1 CEREREREQQRSENC
16 ASPKSASA
24 AASAATAAEAGTTAT
39 SMTLA
44 STALGLSTATVAVTV
59 GGQQQQQ
66 ELSMASGSAATAAAA
81 GRQQRPSDSDLR
93 ELREIKQLLWGD
105 NVREDVFTRWS
116 QGFEFSDVEPS
127 ALVQKQGGPCA
138 VIAPVQAYLLKR
150 IIMDK
155 PGIQLIDLPR
165 EECESLLI
173 RALCNILKNCRAHRY
188 KIVTLHPDCRATK
201 ERRLTPPSVAAAA
214 NTNTSNTTTN
224 PAGAATADDATVEAA
239 IEAEEQATEMATG
252 NASATGIDASATGT
266 ATAGGAG
273 AETAADGTALVIRM
287 QLNLTL
293 TPDEFHDGL
302 HTVHFHHITDVARFY
317 MQNYSQLSHTY
328 GVLLFMYSVF
338 LTKGTEQVN
347 ADISDTSEPLI
358 HSTYGYG
365 AQSLI
370 NLMLTGRAVAHVWD
384 NEQDVGGLKLRGIS
398 EQSDIGFITL
408 MEQMRYCTVG
418 SFFKNPRYP
427 VWVMASDTHLTGN
440 HFALILTLCS
450 TFHSCCFV
458 VVLFSNE
465 KRLVSPETP
474 SETGRRVFKSYDP
487 EGNNFISST
496 LLRDV
501 LATLH
506 LVSEPGYVSLMQKRL
521 DPENLGIILLNA
533 FMDEFYPQERRSTPD
548 TFELMHYNGIPG
560 SNDNNKVRYY
570 CGSAILLEGDLK
582 SICTSNPM
590 VTCLQTKWPNIEINW
605 HDAHMP
611 SLN

>member
-1 CEREREREQQRSENC
+1 MWSFYGQRKRLEMSDACEREQRSEKC
-16 ASPKSASA
+16 ASPKTASA
-24 AASAATAAEAGTTAT
+24 TA

-44 STALGLSTATVAVTV
+44 STALESQSHNTA
-59 GGQQQQQ
+59 GQQQQQ
-66 ELSMASGSAATAAAA
+66 EISSMASGSTPSSTAPAA
-81 GRQQRPSDSDLR
+81 GRQQQQQLLRPNESDMR
-93 ELREIKQLLWGD
+93 ELREIIHLLWGD
-105 NVREDVFTRWS
+105 SVREDVFKRWS

-138 VIAPVQAYLLKR
+138 VIAPVQAYLLKI
-150 IIMDK
+150 IIMEM
-155 PGIQLIDLPR
+155 PGIQLTKLPSDK
-165 EECESLLI
+165 CQSLLI
-173 RALCNILKNCRAHRY
+173 EALCNILKNCRAPRY
-188 KIVTLHPDCRATK
+188 KIVTLQRRSTK
-201 ERRLTPPSVAAAA
+201 ERRLTPP
-214 NTNTSNTTTN
+214 T
-224 PAGAATADDATVEAA
+224 DA
-239 IEAEEQATEMATG
+239 IEAAVEAEETI
-252 NASATGIDASATGT
+252 GIDAAGNAAPAAATV
-266 ATAGGAG
+266 ATKNDA
-273 AETAADGTALVIRM
+273 ALVTTR
-287 QLNLTL
+287 LNLEL
-293 TPDEFHDGL
+293 TPDQFHERL
-302 HTVHFHHITDVARFY
+302 HTLHFEHIAEVARY
-317 MQNYSQLSHTY
+317 YVENYSQLSNTY

-338 LTKGTEQVN
+338 LTKGTEQVTS
-347 ADISDTSEPLI
+347 DISDTSEPLI

-384 NEQDVGGLKLRGIS
+384 NEQDVGGLKLRGIC

-427 VWVMASDTHLTGN
+427 VWVMGSDTHLT
-440 HFALILTLCS
+440 
-450 TFHSCCFV
+450 
-458 VVLFSNE
+458 VLFSNE

-474 SETGRRVFKSYDP
+474 SETGRRIFKSYDP

-501 LATLH
+501 LAALN

-533 FMDEFYPQERRSTPD
+533 FMDEFFPLERRSTPD
-548 TFELMHYNGIPG
+548 TFELLHYNGIPG

>member
-1 CEREREREQQRSENC
+1 MGSEIEPNKIDETCRQQRKRLEMSDACEREQRSEKC
-16 ASPKSASA
+16 ASPKTASASA
-24 AASAATAAEAGTTAT
+24 

-44 STALGLSTATVAVTV
+44 STALESQSHNTA
-59 GGQQQQQ
+59 GQQQQQ
-66 ELSMASGSAATAAAA
+66 EISSMASGSTPSSTAPAA
-81 GRQQRPSDSDLR
+81 GRQQQQQLLRPNESDIR
-93 ELREIKQLLWGD
+93 ELREIIHLLWGD
-105 NVREDVFTRWS
+105 SVREDVFKRWS

-138 VIAPVQAYLLKR
+138 VIAPVQAYLLKI
-150 IIMDK
+150 IIMDM
-155 PGIQLIDLPR
+155 PGIQLTKLPSDK
-165 EECESLLI
+165 CQSLLI
-173 RALCNILKNCRAHRY
+173 EALCNILKNCRAPRY
-188 KIVTLHPDCRATK
+188 KIVTLQRRSTK
-201 ERRLTPPSVAAAA
+201 ERRLTPP
-214 NTNTSNTTTN
+214 T
-224 PAGAATADDATVEAA
+224 DA
-239 IEAEEQATEMATG
+239 IEAAVEAEETI
-252 NASATGIDASATGT
+252 GIDAAVNAASA
-266 ATAGGAG
+266 ATVATKKDA
-273 AETAADGTALVIRM
+273 ALVTTR
-287 QLNLTL
+287 LNLEL
-293 TPDEFHDGL
+293 TPDQFHERL
-302 HTVHFHHITDVARFY
+302 HTLHFEHIAEVARY
-317 MQNYSQLSHTY
+317 YVENYSQLSNTY

-338 LTKGTEQVN
+338 LTKGTEQVTS
-347 ADISDTSEPLI
+347 DISDTSEPLI

-384 NEQDVGGLKLRGIS
+384 NEQDVGGLKLRGIC

-427 VWVMASDTHLTGN
+427 VWVMGSDTHLT
-440 HFALILTLCS
+440 
-450 TFHSCCFV
+450 
-458 VVLFSNE
+458 VLFSNE

-474 SETGRRVFKSYDP
+474 SETGRRIFKSYDP

-501 LATLH
+501 LAALN

-533 FMDEFYPQERRSTPD
+533 FMDEFFPLERRSTPD
-548 TFELMHYNGIPG
+548 TFELLHYNGIPG

-605 HDAHMP
+605 HDAYMP

>member
-1 CEREREREQQRSENC
+1 MSDACEREQRSEKC
-16 ASPKSASA
+16 ASPKTASA
-24 AASAATAAEAGTTAT
+24 TA

-44 STALGLSTATVAVTV
+44 STALESQSHNTA
-59 GGQQQQQ
+59 GQQQQQ
-66 ELSMASGSAATAAAA
+66 EISSMASGSTPSSTAPAA
-81 GRQQRPSDSDLR
+81 GRQQQQQLLRPNESDMR
-93 ELREIKQLLWGD
+93 ELREIIHLLWGD
-105 NVREDVFTRWS
+105 SVREDVFKRWS

-138 VIAPVQAYLLKR
+138 VIAPVQAYLLKI
-150 IIMDK
+150 IIMEM
-155 PGIQLIDLPR
+155 PGIQLTKLPSDK
-165 EECESLLI
+165 CQSLLI
-173 RALCNILKNCRAHRY
+173 EALCNILKNCRAPRY
-188 KIVTLHPDCRATK
+188 KIVTLQRRSTK
-201 ERRLTPPSVAAAA
+201 ERRLTPP
-214 NTNTSNTTTN
+214 T
-224 PAGAATADDATVEAA
+224 DA
-239 IEAEEQATEMATG
+239 IEAAVEAEETI
-252 NASATGIDASATGT
+252 GIDAAGNAAPAAATV
-266 ATAGGAG
+266 ATKNDA
-273 AETAADGTALVIRM
+273 ALVTTR
-287 QLNLTL
+287 LNLEL
-293 TPDEFHDGL
+293 TPDQFHERL
-302 HTVHFHHITDVARFY
+302 HTLHFEHIAEVARY
-317 MQNYSQLSHTY
+317 YVENYSQLSNTY

-338 LTKGTEQVN
+338 LTKGTEQVTS
-347 ADISDTSEPLI
+347 DISDTSEPLI

-384 NEQDVGGLKLRGIS
+384 NEQDVGGLKLRGIC

-427 VWVMASDTHLTGN
+427 VWVMGSDTHLT
-440 HFALILTLCS
+440 
-450 TFHSCCFV
+450 
-458 VVLFSNE
+458 VLFSNE

-474 SETGRRVFKSYDP
+474 SETGRRIFKSYDP

-501 LATLH
+501 LAALN

-533 FMDEFYPQERRSTPD
+533 FMDEFFPLERRSTPD
-548 TFELMHYNGIPG
+548 TFELLHYNGIPG

>member
-1 CEREREREQQRSENC
+1 MSDACEREQRSENC
-16 ASPKSASA
+16 ASPKSAS
-24 AASAATAAEAGTTAT
+24 GTST

-44 STALGLSTATVAVTV
+44 STALESQTTTTTTAHNTAV
-59 GGQQQQQ
+59 GQQQP
-66 ELSMASGSAATAAAA
+66 MASGSATVPASAA
-81 GRQQRPSDSDLR
+81 GRPQQQQQQLRLNDSDMR
-93 ELREIKQLLWGD
+93 ELCEIKQLLWGD
-105 NVREDVFTRWS
+105 SVREDVFTRWS

-150 IIMDK
+150 IIMDR
-155 PGIQLIDLPR
+155 PGIQLIDVSVLELLYCERVCHLNFHLSLPFLVQLPR

-188 KIVTLHPDCRATK
+188 KIVTLQRRAATK
-201 ERRLTPPSVAAAA
+201 ERRLTPPSVIST
-214 NTNTSNTTTN
+214 TNTSSITTN
-224 PAGAATADDATVEAA
+224 PAAAAATSDDATVEAA
-239 IEAEEQATEMATG
+239 IEAEEEAAAAT
-252 NASATGIDASATGT
+252 ATGIDASATNAA
-266 ATAGGAG
+266 ATDD
-273 AETAADGTALVIRM
+273 DGTTLVTRL
-287 QLNLTL
+287 QLNLML
-293 TPDEFHDGL
+293 TPDEFHDRL
-302 HTVHFHHITDVARFY
+302 HTVHFDHITDVARFY

-384 NEQDVGGLKLRGIS
+384 NEQDVGGLKLRGIC

-418 SFFKNPRYP
+418 SFFKNPRFP
-427 VWVMASDTHLTGN
+427 VWVMASDTHLT
-440 HFALILTLCS
+440 
-450 TFHSCCFV
+450 
-458 VVLFSNE
+458 VLFSNE

-533 FMDEFYPQERRSTPD
+533 FMDEFYPLERRSTPD

>member
-1 CEREREREQQRSENC
+1 MNEEIVRERSGGEESSVV
-16 ASPKSASA
+16 SPKTASSA
-24 AASAATAAEAGTTAT
+24 AAAAAAAAA

-44 STALGLSTATVAVTV
+44 SAALESHTTASANVSSTPP
-59 GGQQQQQ
+59 
-66 ELSMASGSAATAAAA
+66 GSASPTTSGAGAAA
-81 GRQQRPSDSDLR
+81 GGGGGGGGASGGGGAEGAGGAVASASGGLLQEKLPLQLQLNATDMR

-105 NVREDVFTRWS
+105 NVREDVFKRWS
-116 QGFEFSDVEPS
+116 QGFEFSKVEPS

-138 VIAPVQAYLLKR
+138 VIAPVQAYLLKI
-150 IIMDK
+150 IIMDM
-155 PGIQLIDLPR
+155 PGVKLSEISYDKCQN
-165 EECESLLI
+165 LLI
-173 RALCNILKNCRAHRY
+173 QALCNILKNCRAPRY
-188 KIVTLHPDCRATK
+188 RIVHLMRRRGNATEAGSTK
-201 ERRLTPPSVAAAA
+201 ERSPGVEGGSAPAGPAGSSEAAAGA
-214 NTNTSNTTTN
+214 QVELAAEAT
-224 PAGAATADDATVEAA
+224 PASVNEMSL
-239 IEAEEQATEMATG
+239 EQLDNDPHREL
-252 NASATGIDASATGT
+252 S
-266 ATAGGAG
+266 
-273 AETAADGTALVIRM
+273 
-287 QLNLTL
+287 
-293 TPDEFHDGL
+293 PDEFHERL
-302 HTVHFHHITDVARFY
+302 HTLHFEDIATVARYY
-317 MQNYSQLSHTY
+317 MENYGQLAHTY

-338 LTKGTEQVN
+338 LTKGSELVA

-384 NEQDVGGLKLRGIS
+384 NEQDVGGLKLRGIC

-427 VWVMASDTHLTGN
+427 VWVMGSDTHLT
-440 HFALILTLCS
+440 
-450 TFHSCCFV
+450 
-458 VVLFSNE
+458 VLFSNE

-474 SETGRRVFKSYDP
+474 SEIGRRIFKSYDP
-487 EGNNFISST
+487 EGNNFIST
-496 LLRDV
+496 TMLREV
-501 LATLH
+501 LAALN
-506 LVSEPGYVSLMQKRL
+506 LVSEPAYVGLMQKRL

-533 FMDEFYPQERRSTPD
+533 FMDEFFPLERRSTPD

-560 SNDNNKVRYY
+560 SNENNRVRYY

-605 HDAHMP
+605 HDVHMP

>member
-1 CEREREREQQRSENC
+1 MWSFYGQRKRLEMSDACEREQRSEKC
-16 ASPKSASA
+16 ASPKTASA
-24 AASAATAAEAGTTAT
+24 TA

-44 STALGLSTATVAVTV
+44 STALESQSHNTA
-59 GGQQQQQ
+59 GQQQQQ
-66 ELSMASGSAATAAAA
+66 EISSMASGSTPSSTAPAA
-81 GRQQRPSDSDLR
+81 GRQQQQQLLRPNESDMR
-93 ELREIKQLLWGD
+93 ELREIIHLLWGD
-105 NVREDVFTRWS
+105 SVREDVFKRWS

-138 VIAPVQAYLLKR
+138 VIAPVQAYLLKI
-150 IIMDK
+150 IIMEM
-155 PGIQLIDLPR
+155 PGIQLTKLPSDK
-165 EECESLLI
+165 CQSLLI
-173 RALCNILKNCRAHRY
+173 EALCNILKNCRAPRY
-188 KIVTLHPDCRATK
+188 KIVTLQRRSTK
-201 ERRLTPPSVAAAA
+201 ERRLTPP
-214 NTNTSNTTTN
+214 T
-224 PAGAATADDATVEAA
+224 DA
-239 IEAEEQATEMATG
+239 IEAAVEAEETI
-252 NASATGIDASATGT
+252 GIDAAGKAAPAATV
-266 ATAGGAG
+266 ATKNDA
-273 AETAADGTALVIRM
+273 ALVTTR
-287 QLNLTL
+287 LNLEL
-293 TPDEFHDGL
+293 TPDQFHERL
-302 HTVHFHHITDVARFY
+302 HTLHFEHIAEVARY
-317 MQNYSQLSHTY
+317 YVENYSQLSNTY

-338 LTKGTEQVN
+338 LTKGTEQVTS
-347 ADISDTSEPLI
+347 DISDTSEPLI

-384 NEQDVGGLKLRGIS
+384 NEQDVGGLKLRGIC

-427 VWVMASDTHLTGN
+427 VWVMGSDTHLT
-440 HFALILTLCS
+440 
-450 TFHSCCFV
+450 
-458 VVLFSNE
+458 VLFSNE

-501 LATLH
+501 LAALN

-533 FMDEFYPQERRSTPD
+533 FMDEFFPLERRSTPD
-548 TFELMHYNGIPG
+548 TFELLHYNGIPG

>member
-1 CEREREREQQRSENC
+1 MRTGAAQRKVRLAEKCISHNVDDVGVN
-16 ASPKSASA
+16 SLGIDSRTPTTT
-24 AASAATAAEAGTTAT
+24 AAT
-39 SMTLA
+39 
-44 STALGLSTATVAVTV
+44 STGP
-59 GGQQQQQ
+59 
-66 ELSMASGSAATAAAA
+66 AAA
-81 GRQQRPSDSDLR
+81 GRQQQPQQQQQQQQQQQHLLHFNDSDMR

-105 NVREDVFTRWS
+105 SVREDVFRRWS

-138 VIAPVQAYLLKR
+138 VIAPVQAYLLKI
-150 IIMDK
+150 IIMDM
-155 PGIQLIDLPR
+155 PGIQLTKLPSDK
-165 EECESLLI
+165 CQSLLI
-173 RALCNILKNCRAHRY
+173 EALCNILKNCRALRY
-188 KIVTLHPDCRATK
+188 KIVTLQRRSTK
-201 ERRLTPPSVAAAA
+201 ERRLTPPS
-214 NTNTSNTTTN
+214 TI
-224 PAGAATADDATVEAA
+224 DEAA
-239 IEAEEQATEMATG
+239 EAEAD
-252 NASATGIDASATGT
+252 ASEELAIGIDAAATVDVATT
-266 ATAGGAG
+266 ATAG
-273 AETAADGTALVIRM
+273 AAAAASSGNDATLLTR
-287 QLNLTL
+287 LNLEL
-293 TPDEFHDGL
+293 TPEQFHDRL
-302 HTVHFHHITDVARFY
+302 HTLHFDHIAEVTRYY
-317 MQNYSQLSHTY
+317 MDNYSQLSHTY

-338 LTKGTEQVN
+338 LTKGIEQVTS
-347 ADISDTSEPLI
+347 DISDTSEPLI

-384 NEQDVGGLKLRGIS
+384 NEQDVGGLKLRGIC

-427 VWVMASDTHLTGN
+427 VWVMGSDTHLT
-440 HFALILTLCS
+440 
-450 TFHSCCFV
+450 
-458 VVLFSNE
+458 VLFSNE

-474 SETGRRVFKSYDP
+474 SETGRRIFKSYDP

-501 LATLH
+501 LAALN
-506 LVSEPGYVSLMQKRL
+506 LVSEPAYVSLMQKRL

-533 FMDEFYPQERRSTPD
+533 FMDEFFPLERRSTPD

-570 CGSAILLEGDLK
+570 LGSAILLEGDLK

>member
-1 CEREREREQQRSENC
+1 MWSFYGQRKRLEMSDACEREQRSEKC
-16 ASPKSASA
+16 ASPKTASASA
-24 AASAATAAEAGTTAT
+24 

-44 STALGLSTATVAVTV
+44 STALESQSHNTA
-59 GGQQQQQ
+59 GQQQQQ
-66 ELSMASGSAATAAAA
+66 EISSMASGSTPSSTAPAA
-81 GRQQRPSDSDLR
+81 GRQQQQQLLRPNESDIR
-93 ELREIKQLLWGD
+93 ELREIIHLLWGD
-105 NVREDVFTRWS
+105 SVREDVFKRWS

-138 VIAPVQAYLLKR
+138 VIAPVQAYLLKI
-150 IIMDK
+150 IIMDM
-155 PGIQLIDLPR
+155 PGIQLTKLPSDK
-165 EECESLLI
+165 CQSLLI
-173 RALCNILKNCRAHRY
+173 EALCNILKNCRAPRY
-188 KIVTLHPDCRATK
+188 KIVTLQRRSTK
-201 ERRLTPPSVAAAA
+201 ERRLTPP
-214 NTNTSNTTTN
+214 T
-224 PAGAATADDATVEAA
+224 DA
-239 IEAEEQATEMATG
+239 IEAAVEAEETI
-252 NASATGIDASATGT
+252 GIDAAVNAASA
-266 ATAGGAG
+266 ATVATKKDA
-273 AETAADGTALVIRM
+273 ALVTTR
-287 QLNLTL
+287 LNLEL
-293 TPDEFHDGL
+293 TPDQFHERL
-302 HTVHFHHITDVARFY
+302 HTLHFEHIAEVARY
-317 MQNYSQLSHTY
+317 YVENYSQLSNTY

-338 LTKGTEQVN
+338 LTKGTEQVTS
-347 ADISDTSEPLI
+347 DISDTSEPLI

-384 NEQDVGGLKLRGIS
+384 NEQDVGGLKLRGIC

-427 VWVMASDTHLTGN
+427 VWVMGSDTHLT
-440 HFALILTLCS
+440 
-450 TFHSCCFV
+450 
-458 VVLFSNE
+458 VLFSNE

-474 SETGRRVFKSYDP
+474 SETGRRIFKSYDP

-501 LATLH
+501 LAALN

-533 FMDEFYPQERRSTPD
+533 FMDEFFPLERRSTPD
-548 TFELMHYNGIPG
+548 TFELLHYNGIPG

-605 HDAHMP
+605 HDAYMP

>member
-1 CEREREREQQRSENC
+1 MSDACEREQRSEKC

-24 AASAATAAEAGTTAT
+24 TA

-44 STALGLSTATVAVTV
+44 STALEST
-59 GGQQQQQ
+59 GGQHQQQQQ
-66 ELSMASGSAATAAAA
+66 HQRQVELSMESDSAAPSTGPAAA
-81 GRQQRPSDSDLR
+81 GRQQQHQQQLLHFHDSDMR

-105 NVREDVFTRWS
+105 SVREDVFRRWS

-138 VIAPVQAYLLKR
+138 VIAPVQAYLLKI
-150 IIMDK
+150 IIMDM
-155 PGIQLIDLPR
+155 PGIQLTKLPSDK
-165 EECESLLI
+165 CQSLLI
-173 RALCNILKNCRAHRY
+173 EALCNILKNCRALRY
-188 KIVTLHPDCRATK
+188 KIVTLQRRSTK
-201 ERRLTPPSVAAAA
+201 ERRLTPPTTIDDASEASELTIGIDAATTVDDPTAATAAAA
-214 NTNTSNTTTN
+214 
-224 PAGAATADDATVEAA
+224 AATV
-239 IEAEEQATEMATG
+239 TG
-252 NASATGIDASATGT
+252 NDAMLLT
-266 ATAGGAG
+266 
-273 AETAADGTALVIRM
+273 R
-287 QLNLTL
+287 LNLEL
-293 TPDEFHDGL
+293 TPEQFHDRL
-302 HTVHFHHITDVARFY
+302 HTLHFDHISEVARYY
-317 MQNYSQLSHTY
+317 MDNYSQLSHTY

-338 LTKGTEQVN
+338 LTKGIEQVTS
-347 ADISDTSEPLI
+347 DISDTSEPLI

-370 NLMLTGRAVAHVWD
+370 NLMLTGHAVAHVWD
-384 NEQDVGGLKLRGIS
+384 NEQDVGGLKLRGIC

-427 VWVMASDTHLTGN
+427 VWVMGSDTHLT
-440 HFALILTLCS
+440 
-450 TFHSCCFV
+450 
-458 VVLFSNE
+458 VLFSNE

-474 SETGRRVFKSYDP
+474 SETGRRIFKSYDP

-501 LATLH
+501 LAALN
-506 LVSEPGYVSLMQKRL
+506 LVSEPAYVSLMQKRL

-533 FMDEFYPQERRSTPD
+533 FMDEFFPLERRSTPD

>member
-1 CEREREREQQRSENC
+1 MSDACEREQRSEKC
-16 ASPKSASA
+16 ASPKSAS
-24 AASAATAAEAGTTAT
+24 TTA

-44 STALGLSTATVAVTV
+44 STALEST
-59 GGQQQQQ
+59 GGQHQQQQQ
-66 ELSMASGSAATAAAA
+66 HQRQVELSMETDSAATSTGPAAA
-81 GRQQRPSDSDLR
+81 GRQQQHQQQLLHFHDSDMR

-105 NVREDVFTRWS
+105 SVREDVFRRWS

-138 VIAPVQAYLLKR
+138 VIAPVQAYLLKI
-150 IIMDK
+150 IIMDM
-155 PGIQLIDLPR
+155 PGIQLTKLPSDK
-165 EECESLLI
+165 CQSLLI
-173 RALCNILKNCRAHRY
+173 EALCNILKNCRALRY
-188 KIVTLHPDCRATK
+188 KIVTLQRRSTK
-201 ERRLTPPSVAAAA
+201 ERRLTPPTNIDDASEASELTIGIDAAATVDDPTAATAAAA
-214 NTNTSNTTTN
+214 
-224 PAGAATADDATVEAA
+224 AATVTGNDATLL
-239 IEAEEQATEMATG
+239 T
-252 NASATGIDASATGT
+252 
-266 ATAGGAG
+266 
-273 AETAADGTALVIRM
+273 R
-287 QLNLTL
+287 LNLEL
-293 TPDEFHDGL
+293 TPEQFHDRL
-302 HTVHFHHITDVARFY
+302 HTLHFDHISEVARYY
-317 MQNYSQLSHTY
+317 MDNYSQLSHTY

-338 LTKGTEQVN
+338 LTKGIEQVTS
-347 ADISDTSEPLI
+347 DISDTSEPLI

-370 NLMLTGRAVAHVWD
+370 NLMLTGHAVAHVWD
-384 NEQDVGGLKLRGIS
+384 NEQDVGGLKLRGIC

-427 VWVMASDTHLTGN
+427 VWVMGSDTHLT
-440 HFALILTLCS
+440 
-450 TFHSCCFV
+450 
-458 VVLFSNE
+458 VLFSNE

-474 SETGRRVFKSYDP
+474 SETGRRIFKSYDP

-501 LATLH
+501 LAALN
-506 LVSEPGYVSLMQKRL
+506 LVSEPAYVSLMQKRL

-533 FMDEFYPQERRSTPD
+533 FMDEFFPLERRSTPD

>member
-1 CEREREREQQRSENC
+1 MNEEIMREQRGGEESSS
-16 ASPKSASA
+16 SPKSA
-24 AASAATAAEAGTTAT
+24 AATASP

-44 STALGLSTATVAVTV
+44 SVALESHTTTTANASSCSRASPSSNPPTIGAGASASPSASASS
-59 GGQQQQQ
+59 GQSMQQQQPQ
-66 ELSMASGSAATAAAA
+66 LNAIDM
-81 GRQQRPSDSDLR
+81 R

-105 NVREDVFTRWS
+105 NVREDVFKRWS
-116 QGFEFSDVEPS
+116 QGFEFSKVEPS

-138 VIAPVQAYLLKR
+138 VIAPVQAYLLKI
-150 IIMDK
+150 IIMEM
-155 PGIQLIDLPR
+155 PGIKLSEIPYDKCQN
-165 EECESLLI
+165 LLI
-173 RALCNILKNCRAHRY
+173 QALCNILKNCRAPRY
-188 KIVTLHPDCRATK
+188 RIVHLLRRRGNGSTK
-201 ERRLTPPSVAAAA
+201 ERSPAAEAESSPAVVDPAAGISEEAAGAVEVAAEA
-214 NTNTSNTTTN
+214 T
-224 PAGAATADDATVEAA
+224 PASVNVLAQEVQP
-239 IEAEEQATEMATG
+239 EQEPHREL
-252 NASATGIDASATGT
+252 S
-266 ATAGGAG
+266 
-273 AETAADGTALVIRM
+273 
-287 QLNLTL
+287 
-293 TPDEFHDGL
+293 PDEFHERL
-302 HTVHFHHITDVARFY
+302 HTLHFEDIAAVARFY
-317 MQNYSQLSHTY
+317 MENYGQLAHTY

-338 LTKGTEQVN
+338 LTKGLELVA

-365 AQSLI
+365 GQSLI

-384 NEQDVGGLKLRGIS
+384 NEQDVGGLKLRGIC

-427 VWVMASDTHLTGN
+427 VWVMGSDTHLT
-440 HFALILTLCS
+440 
-450 TFHSCCFV
+450 
-458 VVLFSNE
+458 VLFSNE

-474 SETGRRVFKSYDP
+474 SETGRRIFKSYDP
-487 EGNNFISST
+487 EGNNFIST
-496 LLRDV
+496 TMLRDV
-501 LATLH
+501 LAALN
-506 LVSEPGYVSLMQKRL
+506 LVSEPPYVALMQKRL

-533 FMDEFYPQERRSTPD
+533 FMDEFFPLERRSTPD

-560 SNDNNKVRYY
+560 SNENNKVRYY